1 MIVFLLYLSFPICN
15 ILLIYI
21 SKSFLLSLK
30 SQSSNGSVSV
40 LFYLNNNQI
49 FFIFH
54 IYGYFWMY
62 ARICILINQGL
73 QMILSSE
80 RVFSFFSV
88 RCEGEITSV
97 QLMIEAVEDSLQF

>member
-1 MIVFLLYLSFPICN
+1 
-15 ILLIYI
+15 
-21 SKSFLLSLK
+21 
-30 SQSSNGSVSV
+30 
-40 LFYLNNNQI
+40 
-49 FFIFH
+49 
-54 IYGYFWMY
+54 MY